1 MKAKALLSVVGAFA
15 FFMLW
20 GQEEPLTKVNDKTR
34 VPQRTFTHEA
44 VQDPV
49 PIAEFGEG
57 GSGYKQYFYY
67 GDPCCMYLEKSFE
80 NGRAELA
87 DGSILEG
94 LFRYNIYHQK
104 MQAVMEGDTFSFA
117 KPCEVSC
124 LFIGDQKFIHTTYVR
139 EDGEVADGWFEVLC
153 EGNCDLLLRHYIKY
167 RVADGDGD
175 PANDQLYKLEE
186 YYTRRDGGT
195 LERLKLSKKDIL
207 AMLKEHREELE
218 DYIKK
223 EHLKLRDRE
232 DLVKLYSY
240 YNGL

>member
-104 MQAVMEGDTFSFA
+104 MQAVMEATLS
-117 KPCEVSC
+117 PLQS
-124 LFIGDQKFIHTTYVR
+124 
-139 EDGEVADGWFEVLC
+139 
-153 EGNCDLLLRHYIKY
+153 
-167 RVADGDGD
+167 
-175 PANDQLYKLEE
+175 PARSPVFLSGIRSSSTPPTSGK
-186 YYTRRDGGT
+186 TGRWPTAG
-195 LERLKLSKKDIL
+195 LKSS
-207 AMLKEHREELE
+207 
-218 DYIKK
+218 
-223 EHLKLRDRE
+223 
-232 DLVKLYSY
+232 VKGIVTCS
-240 YNGL
+240 